1 MRAEAEESGAAGSS
15 SVPDPVAS
23 PGGALLDALVLVA
36 RHHGR
41 DVSPAALLSG
51 LPVTDGQLRPALME
65 RAAQRADLIARPVAR
80 ALAEI
85 PNLVLPAIL
94 ITRDARA
101 VVLMRQDAETGLLD
115 LLEPDFPEPAAGA
128 ARLRRVPAAEFATVY
143 SGYAFFVT
151 PASGIGERGG
161 IRAARVSHWFWDTL
175 AAFRANYLHVAIA
188 AFLINVLALAFP
200 LFVMNV
206 YDRVLPNG
214 AIASLVALSIGV
226 IIAFVFDFVLRM
238 VRSRVIDLTSK
249 QIDVT
254 LSARLFAQILGLRLA
269 VRPRSAGVLANQIR
283 EFESVREFFTSGTV
297 ISATDLA
304 FAVLFIAVMF
314 LIVGPLAVIPLLLLP
329 VVLGIGFLIQRPL
342 DRAVRDV
349 QAEAAARH
357 GILVEAIGGLE
368 MIRALGAENRVQT
381 HWERSV
387 AASARATE
395 AVHHLSTLSL
405 TLTATAQNIA
415 SLLVIV
421 WGVFLVLD
429 NQITMGALVA
439 ANMLVG
445 RILAPVG
452 NLAAVLTRGVR
463 TLHALRAID
472 ALMALPVERP
482 PGRVFVARQV
492 REGALAFEN
501 VRFRYPD
508 AETDALKG
516 VSFAIRPGERVGIVG
531 RIGSGKTTVGKLAS
545 GFYEPVEGRILV
557 DGVDLRQYD
566 PADLRAGLGFVM
578 QDCELLHGTLRE
590 NITIGRPD
598 ARDEEVI
605 AAARLA
611 GVESFAR
618 QSPLGYELP
627 IAEGGRSVS
636 GGQRQAIALARAL
649 IRKPRILFLDE
660 PTSAL
665 DLRSEAEFCER
676 IALMQAGTTL
686 IVSTHRVSLLRI
698 VDRILVFDAGRV
710 VADGP
715 RDEVLNA
722 LNARGGAA
730 ARKAGAASEGAP

>member
-1 MRAEAEESGAAGSS
+1 
-15 SVPDPVAS
+15 
-23 PGGALLDALVLVA
+23 
-36 RHHGR
+36 
-41 DVSPAALLSG
+41 
-51 LPVTDGQLRPALME
+51 
-65 RAAQRADLIARPVAR
+65 
-80 ALAEI
+80 
-85 PNLVLPAIL
+85 
-94 ITRDARA
+94 
-101 VVLMRQDAETGLLD
+101 
-115 LLEPDFPEPAAGA
+115 
-128 ARLRRVPAAEFATVY
+128 
-143 SGYAFFVT
+143 
-151 PASGIGERGG
+151 
-161 IRAARVSHWFWDTL
+161 
-175 AAFRANYLHVAIA
+175 
-188 AFLINVLALAFP
+188 
-200 LFVMNV
+200 
-206 YDRVLPNG
+206 
-214 AIASLVALSIGV
+214 
-226 IIAFVFDFVLRM
+226 
-238 VRSRVIDLTSK
+238 
-249 QIDVT
+249 
-254 LSARLFAQILGLRLA
+254 
-269 VRPRSAGVLANQIR
+269 
-283 EFESVREFFTSGTV
+283 
-297 ISATDLA
+297 
-304 FAVLFIAVMF
+304 

-516 VSFAIRPGERVGIVG
+516 VSFAICPGERVGIVG